1 MAIIQ
6 SQEAFCNFLE
16 KNNADYEI
24 LKHKAA
30 STSKESA
37 IFRNSPEGAGAKAL
51 VIITKHK
58 LLNMLVLP
66 GNKKLDNKLAKQ
78 KMMVKSFR
86 FLTSDELLETT
97 GLKAGEVP
105 PFGSLY
111 GLTTFCDQ
119 QLLTN
124 EYLYF
129 NICSRTDSVK
139 LKTSDYLRIEQPKVH
154 EFSL

>member
-1 MAIIQ
+1 
-6 SQEAFCNFLE
+6 
-16 KNNADYEI
+16 
-24 LKHKAA
+24 
-30 STSKESA
+30 
-37 IFRNSPEGAGAKAL
+37 
-51 VIITKHK
+51 
-58 LLNMLVLP
+58 MLVLP